1 MKTDEERPRGDG
13 GPEEPAPGELGL
25 RRVLL
30 RIAYRGT
37 AYCGWQRQPN
47 GVAVQEVVEQALGAL
62 AQRPVKVMGASRTD
76 AGVHALAQHAHVDV
90 ERRLPAKAL
99 VLGVNQS
106 LPEDV
111 RVIAAW
117 EVAADLHAQRDA
129 RAKLYTYRLCRDRV
143 IDPLRAERAVPLDAR
158 VSLDAMREALP
169 IFVGRHDFSAFAKSG
184 GSHDDPHRELFE
196 VTLDQRSVPEG
207 ANEVHLRFRGD
218 GFLRGMVRAMVG
230 TLIEI
235 GRGRLGTEDLRRL
248 LDHGGAR
255 AEAGPNAPAH
265 GLELSEI
272 EYPPEAVLRGFDG
285 RFAPPSGEPGEPGS
299 L

>member
-1 MKTDEERPRGDG
+1 MNRDNGADE
-13 GPEEPAPGELGL
+13 L

-47 GVAVQEVVEQALGAL
+47 GVTVQEVVEDALGHL
-62 AQRPVKVMGASRTD
+62 AQRRVRVMGASRTD
-76 AGVHALAQHAHVDV
+76 AGVHAMAQHAHVDI

-99 VLGVNQS
+99 VLGVNQG
-106 LPEDV
+106 LPDDV

-129 RAKLYTYRLCRDRV
+129 HAKLYTYRLCRDRV
-143 IDPLRAERAVPLDAR
+143 VDPLRGERV
-158 VSLDAMREALP
+158 VSLDGRVSVAAMRAALP
-169 IFVGRHDFSAFAKSG
+169 TFVGRHDFSAFAKTG
-184 GSHDDPHRELFE
+184 GSHDDPHRELFDVRLEECSGE
-196 VTLDQRSVPEG
+196 VRLQ
-207 ANEVHLRFRGD
+207 FRGD

-235 GRGRLGTEDLRRL
+235 GRGRLGMEDLRRL
-248 LDHGGAR
+248 LDAGGAR

-265 GLELSEI
+265 GLELTAI
-272 EYPPEAVLRGFDG
+272 DYPPGQLRAGFDG
-285 RFAPPSGEPGEPGS
+285 RFDAAFAEPNDGES

>member
-1 MKTDEERPRGDG
+1 MRTE
-13 GPEEPAPGELGL
+13 EEPGREDRGPAERNPEDGDL

-30 RIAYRGT
+30 RIAYHGK

-47 GVAVQEVVEQALGAL
+47 GAAVQEVVEQALSDL
-62 AQRPVKVMGASRTD
+62 VQRPLKVMGASRTD

-111 RVIAAW
+111 RVMAAW
-117 EVAADLHAQRDA
+117 EVAAELHAQRDA

-143 IDPLRAERAVPLDAR
+143 IDPLRAERMVPLDGR
-158 VSLDAMREALP
+158 VSLEAMREALP
-169 IFVGRHDFSAFAKSG
+169 VFVGRHDFSAFAKSG
-184 GSHDDPHRELFE
+184 GSHDDPHRELFD
-196 VTLDQRSVPEG
+196 VTLEQSSDAG
-207 ANEVHLRFRGD
+207 AVNEVHLRFRGD

-230 TLIEI
+230 TLVEI
-235 GRGRLGTEDLRRL
+235 GRGRLAIEDLRRL
-248 LDHGGAR
+248 LEDGGAR
-255 AEAGPNAPAH
+255 AESGPNAPAH

-272 EYPPEAVLRGFDG
+272 EYPPGSLVPGFDG
-285 RFAPPSGEPGEPGS
+285 RFTGASG
-299 L
+299 